1 MNTTKVWKYM
11 LLACLLM
18 LVAPAQ
24 AQRFFNLTS
33 SEVRVDSVLPRF
45 VYSIPLTGAYRDSVY
60 TVSLKYG
67 EYIDMTASDI
77 ANYNRLSGAVPPEQV
92 FPQQRVTECRRQGV
106 LQIDFSPVV
115 FRNNRHQLLVSF
127 MLQVDARPL
136 KRSER
141 SSRGSL
147 LAKGKVSAFTSS
159 DALRSAS
166 SLYASHSV
174 LASGRWAKIRV
185 SETGFHQL
193 TEQVVRQAGFSDISK
208 VKIYGYGGNLQNE
221 ALLAS
226 ELQATDDLQEVPQC
240 IVGGKHYFYAEGP
253 VSWKSET
260 ALQRIRNPYSDYGY
274 YFITQTD
281 GEPLVQDSATFV
293 SSHYPQPYDYHSLYE
308 SDGFSYYHGGRN
320 LFDAEELKVGDE
332 KKVVITNTTGS
343 AAGKLSVALT
353 TTTNSV
359 AQILK
364 NGKVLGEITLS
375 LKDDNPTEDIAYLK
389 ATEKV
394 ATYPISDFQDK
405 DTISIK
411 VLSGASIRLDYIS
424 VTWAE
429 PGSCAFTAANLAAG
443 GKIPAAQYVY
453 GITNQNHH
461 ADGAADM
468 VIIIPTSQKLLK
480 QAQRLKKFH
489 EQHDGLRVTIVP
501 ADELY
506 NEFSSGTPDANAYRR
521 YLRMLSDKAQSEADM
536 PKYLLLFGDCVW
548 DNRMLT
554 SGCRTLNPDDYLLC
568 FESENSFSA
577 VSCFVSDSWF
587 GMLGEGAGLYPNRE
601 LQDVAVGRFPVTY
614 ADEAQVLVDK
624 TISYAQNANVGAW
637 QNTLMFMG
645 DDGNGNLHMQDA
657 DDVANDVLTTYPA
670 YLVKKVMWDAYTRE
684 TSSSGNT
691 YPEATRIIK
700 QQQAAGA
707 LIMDY
712 AGHGDPTQMSHES
725 VLKLTDFADFRNTNL
740 PLWVTAS
747 CDIMPFD
754 GLDANIGEYA
764 LLNNKG
770 GAVAFYGTTRT
781 VYAQYNRH
789 INRAFIHRVLSLVDG
804 KPITIGEAHR
814 LAQNDLVSGN
824 GPTSGSDVTVNHLH
838 YSLLGD
844 PALALNLPMH
854 QIVVDSING
863 IPVAGAATLPMLKAG
878 SIARMAGHIE
888 GADDFRGVITATV
901 RDSKETVTCRLNDTG
916 KDGAEKAFE
925 YKDRTKTLYQGT
937 DSVRG
942 GKFTFSFAVP
952 LDINYSNQSGLVNLY
967 AVNTAKT
974 LSAHGSSEQFTV
986 GESEEQKNDSIGPSI
1001 YCYLNSPSFVD
1012 GGNVNTT
1019 PFFVAKI
1026 TDKDGINAAGSGIGH
1041 DLQLVI
1047 DGDMSKAY
1055 VLNSNF
1061 IYDFG
1066 TYTSGS
1072 TYYSIPQLE
1081 PGKHELTFRAWDI
1094 QNNSSTVKLRFNVVK
1109 ALSPALFDVG
1119 VTANPAKT
1127 STTFIISHDRTESD
1141 MDVVVEVFDS
1151 SGRQHWRHSESGVP
1165 TSGSYT
1171 VSWDLTSDSGTPLG
1185 TGVYLYRV
1193 KVASDGSS
1201 YTSKVKKLIIIK

>member
-92 FPQQRVTECRRQGV
+92 FPQQRVTECRKQGV

-308 SDGFSYYHGGRN
+308 SDGYSYYHGGRN

-343 AAGKLSVALT
+343 AEGKLSVALT
-353 TTTNSV
+353 TATDSK

-375 LKDDNPTEDIAYLK
+375 LKNDNPTEDIAYLK

-468 VIIIPTSQKLLK
+468 IIIIPTSQKLLK

-614 ADEAQVLVDK
+614 AEEAQVLVDK

-691 YPEATRIIK
+691 YPEATQIIK

-754 GLDANIGEYA
+754 GLEANIGEYA
-764 LLNNKG
+764 LLNDKG

-838 YSLLGD
+838 YSLLGA
-844 PALALNLPMH
+844 PALALNLPML

-863 IPVAGAATLPMLKAG
+863 VPVAGA
-878 SIARMAGHIE
+878 
-888 GADDFRGVITATV
+888 
-901 RDSKETVTCRLNDTG
+901 
-916 KDGAEKAFE
+916 
-925 YKDRTKTLYQGT
+925 
-937 DSVRG
+937 
-942 GKFTFSFAVP
+942 
-952 LDINYSNQSGLVNLY
+952 
-967 AVNTAKT
+967 
-974 LSAHGSSEQFTV
+974 
-986 GESEEQKNDSIGPSI
+986 
-1001 YCYLNSPSFVD
+1001 
-1012 GGNVNTT
+1012 
-1019 PFFVAKI
+1019 
-1026 TDKDGINAAGSGIGH
+1026 
-1041 DLQLVI
+1041 
-1047 DGDMSKAY
+1047 
-1055 VLNSNF
+1055 
-1061 IYDFG
+1061 
-1066 TYTSGS
+1066 
-1072 TYYSIPQLE
+1072 
-1081 PGKHELTFRAWDI
+1081 
-1094 QNNSSTVKLRFNVVK
+1094 
-1109 ALSPALFDVG
+1109 
-1119 VTANPAKT
+1119 
-1127 STTFIISHDRTESD
+1127 
-1141 MDVVVEVFDS
+1141 
-1151 SGRQHWRHSESGVP
+1151 
-1165 TSGSYT
+1165 
-1171 VSWDLTSDSGTPLG
+1171 
-1185 TGVYLYRV
+1185 
-1193 KVASDGSS
+1193 
-1201 YTSKVKKLIIIK
+1201 

>member
-1 MNTTKVWKYM
+1 M
-11 LLACLLM
+11 
-18 LVAPAQ
+18 
-24 AQRFFNLTS
+24 
-33 SEVRVDSVLPRF
+33 
-45 VYSIPLTGAYRDSVY
+45 
-60 TVSLKYG
+60 
-67 EYIDMTASDI
+67 
-77 ANYNRLSGAVPPEQV
+77 
-92 FPQQRVTECRRQGV
+92 
-106 LQIDFSPVV
+106 
-115 FRNNRHQLLVSF
+115 
-127 MLQVDARPL
+127 
-136 KRSER
+136 
-141 SSRGSL
+141 
-147 LAKGKVSAFTSS
+147 
-159 DALRSAS
+159 
-166 SLYASHSV
+166 
-174 LASGRWAKIRV
+174 
-185 SETGFHQL
+185 
-193 TEQVVRQAGFSDISK
+193 
-208 VKIYGYGGNLQNE
+208 
-221 ALLAS
+221 
-226 ELQATDDLQEVPQC
+226 
-240 IVGGKHYFYAEGP
+240 
-253 VSWKSET
+253 
-260 ALQRIRNPYSDYGY
+260 
-274 YFITQTD
+274 
-281 GEPLVQDSATFV
+281 
-293 SSHYPQPYDYHSLYE
+293 
-308 SDGFSYYHGGRN
+308 
-320 LFDAEELKVGDE
+320 GDE

-364 NGKVLGEITLS
+364 NGKALGKITLS
-375 LKDDNPTEDIAYLK
+375 LKDDNPLEDISYLK
-389 ATEKV
+389 ATERV

-429 PGSCAFTAANLAAG
+429 PRSCAFTAANLAAG

-453 GITNQNHH
+453 GITNQDHH
-461 ADGAADM
+461 ADGTADM
-468 VIIIPTSQKLLK
+468 VIIIPASQKLLK
-480 QAQRLKKFH
+480 QAQRLKEFH

-577 VSCFVSDSWF
+577 VDCFVSDSWF

-614 ADEAQVLVDK
+614 AEDAKVLVDK
-624 TISYAQNANVGAW
+624 TISYAQNANAGAW

-657 DDVANDVLTTYPA
+657 DEVANDVLTTYPA

-764 LLNNKG
+764 LLNDKG

-781 VYAQYNRH
+781 VYAQYNKH

-824 GPTSGSDVTVNHLH
+824 VPNSGSDDTVNYLH

-901 RDSKETVTCRLNDTG
+901 RDSKETITCRLNDTS

-937 DSVRG
+937 DSVEAA
-942 GKFTFSFAVP
+942 SLPSP
-952 LDINYSNQSGLVNLY
+952 LPFRWI
-967 AVNTAKT
+967 
-974 LSAHGSSEQFTV
+974 
-986 GESEEQKNDSIGPSI
+986 SIIP
-1001 YCYLNSPSFVD
+1001 
-1012 GGNVNTT
+1012 TR
-1019 PFFVAKI
+1019 
-1026 TDKDGINAAGSGIGH
+1026 AAWS
-1041 DLQLVI
+1041 
-1047 DGDMSKAY
+1047 
-1055 VLNSNF
+1055 
-1061 IYDFG
+1061 
-1066 TYTSGS
+1066 TSM
-1072 TYYSIPQLE
+1072 
-1081 PGKHELTFRAWDI
+1081 R
-1094 QNNSSTVKLRFNVVK
+1094 
-1109 ALSPALFDVG
+1109 
-1119 VTANPAKT
+1119 
-1127 STTFIISHDRTESD
+1127 
-1141 MDVVVEVFDS
+1141 
-1151 SGRQHWRHSESGVP
+1151 
-1165 TSGSYT
+1165 
-1171 VSWDLTSDSGTPLG
+1171 
-1185 TGVYLYRV
+1185 
-1193 KVASDGSS
+1193 
-1201 YTSKVKKLIIIK
+1201 

>member
-1 MNTTKVWKYM
+1 M

-33 SEVRVDSVLPRF
+33 SEVGVDSVLPRF

-92 FPQQRVTECRRQGV
+92 FPQQRVTECRKQGV

-240 IVGGKHYFYAEGP
+240 IVGGKHYFYAQGP

-260 ALQRIRNPYSDYGY
+260 ALQRVRNPYSDYGY

-281 GEPLVQDSATFV
+281 GELLVQDSATFV
-293 SSHYPQPYDYHSLYE
+293 SSHYPQSYDYHSLYE
-308 SDGFSYYHGGRN
+308 SDGYSYYHGGRN

-343 AAGKLSVALT
+343 AEGKLSVALT
-353 TTTNSV
+353 TATDSK

-375 LKDDNPTEDIAYLK
+375 LKNDNPTEETAYLK
-389 ATEKV
+389 ATEQV

-405 DTISIK
+405 DTIAIK

-429 PGSCAFTAANLAAG
+429 PRSCAFTAANLAAG
-443 GKIPAAQYVY
+443 GRIPAAQYVY
-453 GITNQNHH
+453 GITTQDHH

-480 QAQRLKKFH
+480 QAQRLKEFH

-577 VSCFVSDSWF
+577 VSCFVSDS
-587 GMLGEGAGLYPNRE
+587 
-601 LQDVAVGRFPVTY
+601 
-614 ADEAQVLVDK
+614 
-624 TISYAQNANVGAW
+624 
-637 QNTLMFMG
+637 
-645 DDGNGNLHMQDA
+645 
-657 DDVANDVLTTYPA
+657 
-670 YLVKKVMWDAYTRE
+670 
-684 TSSSGNT
+684 
-691 YPEATRIIK
+691 
-700 QQQAAGA
+700 
-707 LIMDY
+707 
-712 AGHGDPTQMSHES
+712 
-725 VLKLTDFADFRNTNL
+725 
-740 PLWVTAS
+740 
-747 CDIMPFD
+747 
-754 GLDANIGEYA
+754 
-764 LLNNKG
+764 
-770 GAVAFYGTTRT
+770 
-781 VYAQYNRH
+781 
-789 INRAFIHRVLSLVDG
+789 
-804 KPITIGEAHR
+804 
-814 LAQNDLVSGN
+814 
-824 GPTSGSDVTVNHLH
+824 
-838 YSLLGD
+838 
-844 PALALNLPMH
+844 
-854 QIVVDSING
+854 
-863 IPVAGAATLPMLKAG
+863 
-878 SIARMAGHIE
+878 
-888 GADDFRGVITATV
+888 
-901 RDSKETVTCRLNDTG
+901 
-916 KDGAEKAFE
+916 
-925 YKDRTKTLYQGT
+925 
-937 DSVRG
+937 
-942 GKFTFSFAVP
+942 
-952 LDINYSNQSGLVNLY
+952 
-967 AVNTAKT
+967 
-974 LSAHGSSEQFTV
+974 
-986 GESEEQKNDSIGPSI
+986 
-1001 YCYLNSPSFVD
+1001 
-1012 GGNVNTT
+1012 
-1019 PFFVAKI
+1019 
-1026 TDKDGINAAGSGIGH
+1026 
-1041 DLQLVI
+1041 
-1047 DGDMSKAY
+1047 
-1055 VLNSNF
+1055 
-1061 IYDFG
+1061 
-1066 TYTSGS
+1066 
-1072 TYYSIPQLE
+1072 
-1081 PGKHELTFRAWDI
+1081 
-1094 QNNSSTVKLRFNVVK
+1094 
-1109 ALSPALFDVG
+1109 
-1119 VTANPAKT
+1119 
-1127 STTFIISHDRTESD
+1127 
-1141 MDVVVEVFDS
+1141 
-1151 SGRQHWRHSESGVP
+1151 
-1165 TSGSYT
+1165 
-1171 VSWDLTSDSGTPLG
+1171 
-1185 TGVYLYRV
+1185 
-1193 KVASDGSS
+1193 
-1201 YTSKVKKLIIIK
+1201 